1 MIWNMFI
8 GLSLLIGL
16 VANTLG
22 IVGVLR
28 FPDVYTQLH
37 AETKATTYGSI
48 FTSLAVI
55 LYGISKF
62 CQTSDGQYVTLILH
76 ALIAVVVLAITNATG
91 AHAIARATYRRGH
104 RPVKAVVDHLE
115 GFSK

>member
-1 MIWNMFI
+1 MIWNVFI

-37 AETKATTYGSI
+37 AETKATTFGSI

-55 LYGISKF
+55 LY
-62 CQTSDGQYVTLILH
+62 
-76 ALIAVVVLAITNATG
+76 
-91 AHAIARATYRRGH
+91 
-104 RPVKAVVDHLE
+104 
-115 GFSK
+115 